1 MLFAS
6 EWLARYVD
14 LPEDPRETAR
24 RLTAAGLAV
33 EQIEEVDGGGVV
45 FDIEVTTNRPDCM
58 NHFGVARELSV
69 LLDRP
74 LRVPDFDVE
83 EDAQGVD
90 SVAKVIVHDP
100 AGCPR
105 YAARAVL
112 GVKIGPSPEWMK
124 RLLEAI
130 GSRSINNIVD
140 VTNFLLWEWGQP
152 LHAFDLDKLAD
163 RTVVVRRAFA
173 GEKLRTLDGVE
184 RTLDPSIL
192 AICDPAGATALGGIM
207 GGGESEVT
215 EGTVNVL
222 IESAHFDRAVV
233 RRGARRLGMHTD
245 ASHRFERGVDPT
257 GCGLAAT
264 RAAKLMAELAGGRVL
279 KGAIDVVA
287 EEHLPR
293 RRRGRMSLAGL
304 RGFAGAEIPAGAA
317 ERALSGLGFEPAPV
331 ASGDGPAWELTV
343 PSWRIF
349 DFEPRPEPPHDLYPA
364 DFYEEVMRVHG
375 FDRIAP
381 TLPALPGS
389 DGPRTPRQQVR
400 DRAKDHLAAC
410 GFTEAIHFAF
420 HAPEGDAAYP
430 SLRPEARP
438 IRLANPLSER
448 YSVLRRSLV
457 PNLVETARFNQRRGA
472 SAVRLFEVATVFFSR
487 SEGERPEGGL
497 PDQPEMVGLVCGGRV
512 GNPWEREVE
521 LDFFDLKG
529 VAESLADA
537 LAVRLDVRSAV
548 LPGLLEGSTA
558 ELLRDSEVV
567 GYLGRVAEEEI
578 YPLYVAEIAMDALLG
593 GTVSLA
599 VDVPSRY
606 PGVDADLTLT
616 HPLETPWA
624 EIEAVLRE
632 LRPEDLVSSYLK
644 VRYRGPG
651 VPEGAVNTTISFLYN
666 ARDRSLTQE
675 EVNARQLALSQEL
688 ERRFGWKG

>member
-33 EQIEEVDGGGVV
+33 EQVEEVEGGGVV

-74 LRVPDFDVE
+74 LRAPSFDVE
-83 EDAQGVD
+83 EDEERTD

-105 YAARAVL
+105 YAARAVM
-112 GVKIGPSPEWMK
+112 GVKIGPSPEWMRK
-124 RLLEAI
+124 LLEAI
-130 GSRSINNIVD
+130 GSRSINNVVD

-152 LHAFDLDKLAD
+152 LHAFDLDKLTD
-163 RTVVVRRAFA
+163 HTVVVRRARE

-192 AICDPAGATALGGIM
+192 AICDPAGVTALGGIM

-215 EGTVNVL
+215 DGTVNIL
-222 IESAHFDRAVV
+222 IESAHFDRAIV

-257 GCGLAAT
+257 GCALAAT

-279 KGAIDVVA
+279 SGAIDVVA
-287 EEHLPR
+287 DEHLPR
-293 RRRGRMSLAGL
+293 RRRGRISLSGL
-304 RGFAGAEIPAGAA
+304 RGFAGAEIPASVA
-317 ERALSGLGFEPAPV
+317 ERALTGLGFEPRPAE
-331 ASGDGPAWELTV
+331 SGDGPAWEATI

-364 DFYEEVMRVHG
+364 DLYEEVMRIHG

-420 HAPEGDAAYP
+420 HDPEADAAYP

-448 YSVLRRSLV
+448 YAVLRRSLV

-472 SAVRLFEVATVFFSR
+472 SSVRLFEVATVFFD
-487 SEGERPEGGL
+487 RPEGGL

-512 GNPWEREVE
+512 GNPWEREVD

-529 VAESLADA
+529 VVESLADA
-537 LAVRLDVRSAV
+537 LAVRLDVRPAV

-558 ELLRDSEVV
+558 ELLRDGEVV
-567 GYLGRVAEEEI
+567 GFLGRVAEEEG
-578 YPLYVAEIAMDALLG
+578 YPLYVSEIALDALLG
-593 GTVSLA
+593 GTVSLL
-599 VDVPSRY
+599 VKVPSRY
-606 PGVDADLTLT
+606 PGVDADFTLT
-616 HPLETPWA
+616 HSLETPWA
-624 EIEAVLRE
+624 EIEAALRE
-632 LRPEDLVSSYLK
+632 LRPEDLVSSSLK

-675 EVNARQLALSQEL
+675 EVNARQLALNQEL
-688 ERRFGWKG
+688 ERRFGFKG

>member
-33 EQIEEVDGGGVV
+33 EKTEEVDGGGVV

-74 LRVPDFDVE
+74 LRAPGFDVE
-83 EDAQGVD
+83 EDARSVD

-105 YAARAVL
+105 YAARAVA

-124 RLLEAI
+124 KLLEAI
-130 GSRSINNIVD
+130 GSRSINNVVD

-152 LHAFDLDKLAD
+152 LHAFDLDKLTD
-163 RTVVVRRAFA
+163 HTVVVRRALE

-192 AICDPAGATALGGIM
+192 AICDPAGVTALAGIM

-215 EGTVNVL
+215 DGTVNLL
-222 IESAHFDRAVV
+222 IESAHFDRAIV

-257 GCGLAAT
+257 GCALAAT

-279 KGAIDVVA
+279 SGAIDVVA

-293 RRRGRMSLAGL
+293 RRGGRISLAGL
-304 RGFAGAEIPAGAA
+304 RGFAGAEIPASVA
-317 ERALSGLGFEPAPV
+317 ERALTGLGFEPKPV
-331 ASGDGPAWELTV
+331 ESGDGPVWEATT

-364 DFYEEVMRVHG
+364 DLYEEVMRIHG

-420 HAPEGDAAYP
+420 HDPEADAAYP

-448 YSVLRRSLV
+448 YAVLRRSLV

-472 SAVRLFEVATVFFSR
+472 SSVRLFEVATVFFD
-487 SEGERPEGGL
+487 RPEGGL

-512 GNPWEREVE
+512 GNPWEREVD
-521 LDFFDLKG
+521 LDLFDLKG

-537 LAVRLDVRSAV
+537 LAVRLDVRPAV

-558 ELLRDSEVV
+558 ELLRDGEVV
-567 GYLGRVAEEEI
+567 GFLGRVAEEEG
-578 YPLYVAEIAMDALLG
+578 YPLYVSEIALDALLG
-593 GTVSLA
+593 GTVSLL
-599 VDVPSRY
+599 VNVPSRY
-606 PGVDADLTLT
+606 PGVDADFTLT
-616 HPLETPWA
+616 HSLETPWA

-632 LRPEDLVSSYLK
+632 LRPEDLVSSSLK

-675 EVNARQLALSQEL
+675 EVNARQLALNQEL
-688 ERRFGWKG
+688 ERRFGFKG

>member
-14 LPEDPRETAR
+14 LPDDPKETAR
-24 RLTAAGLAV
+24 RLTAAGHAV
-33 EQIEEVDGGGVV
+33 EQIEEVEGGGVV
-45 FDIEVTTNRPDCM
+45 FDVEVTTNRPDCM

-74 LRVPDFDVE
+74 LRAPDFGVE
-83 EDAQGVD
+83 EDEERTD
-90 SVAKVIVHDP
+90 SVAKVIVHDA

-124 RLLEAI
+124 KLLEAI
-130 GSRSINNIVD
+130 GSRSINNVVD

-163 RTVVVRRAFA
+163 RTVVVRRAFE

-192 AICDPAGATALGGIM
+192 AICDPAGATALAGIM

-215 EGTVNVL
+215 DATVNVL
-222 IESAHFDRAVV
+222 IESAHFDRALV
-233 RRGARRLGMHTD
+233 RRGARKLGMHTD
-245 ASHRFERGVDPT
+245 ASHRFERGVDPS
-257 GCGLAAT
+257 GCALAAT
-264 RAAKLMAELAGGRVL
+264 RAAQLMAELGGGRVL
-279 KGAIDVVA
+279 SGAIDVVA
-287 EEHLPR
+287 EEHLPQ
-293 RRRGRMSLAGL
+293 RRRGRISLAGL
-304 RGFAGAEIPAGAA
+304 RGFAGAEIPEVVA
-317 ERALSGLGFEPAPV
+317 ERTFAGLGFEPVPV
-331 ASGDGPAWELTV
+331 ESGGGPAWDLTV

-349 DFEPRPEPPHDLYPA
+349 DFEPRSEPPHGLYPA
-364 DFYEEVMRVHG
+364 DFYEEVLRVYG

-381 TLPALPGS
+381 TLPGLPGS
-389 DGPRTPRQQVR
+389 DGPRTPRQKVR
-400 DRAKDHLAAC
+400 DRLKDHLAAC
-410 GFTEAIHFAF
+410 GLAEAAHFAF
-420 HAPEGDAAYP
+420 HDPEGDAAYP
-430 SLRPEARP
+430 SLNPGARP

-448 YSVLRRSLV
+448 YSVLRRSLT

-472 SAVRLFEVATVFFSR
+472 SAVRLFEVATVFFD
-487 SEGERPEGGL
+487 RPEGGL

-529 VAESLADA
+529 VIESLTDA
-537 LAVRLDVRSAV
+537 LAARLDVRPAV

-558 ELLRDSEVV
+558 ELLRDGEVV

-578 YPLYVAEIAMDALLG
+578 YPLYVAEIRLDTLEG
-593 GTVSLA
+593 GTVSLF
-599 VDVPSRY
+599 VDAPSRY
-606 PGVDADLTLT
+606 PGVDADFTLT
-616 HPLETPWA
+616 HSLDTPWA
-624 EIEAVLRE
+624 EIEAALHE
-632 LRPEDLVSSYLK
+632 LRPEDLVSSQLK

>member
-14 LPEDPRETAR
+14 LPKDPKETAR

-33 EQIEEVDGGGVV
+33 EQIEEVEGGGVV
-45 FDIEVTTNRPDCM
+45 FDVDVTTNRPDCM

-69 LLDRP
+69 LLGRP
-74 LRVPDFDVE
+74 LRVPDFGVE
-83 EDAQGVD
+83 EDAQSTG

-124 RLLEAI
+124 KYLEAI

-163 RTVVVRRAFA
+163 RTVVVRRAFE

-192 AICDPAGATALGGIM
+192 AICDPAGVTALAGIM
-207 GGGESEVT
+207 GGGLSEVT
-215 EGTVNVL
+215 DATVNVL
-222 IESAHFDRAVV
+222 IESAHFDRAIV
-233 RRGARRLGMHTD
+233 RRGARQLGMHTD

-257 GCGLAAT
+257 GCALAAT
-264 RAAKLMAELAGGRVL
+264 RAAKLMAELGGGRVL
-279 KGAIDVVA
+279 EGAIDVVA

-304 RGFAGAEIPAGAA
+304 RGFAGAEIPAEAA
-317 ERALSGLGFEPAPV
+317 ARALSGLGFEPAPV
-331 ASGDGPAWELTV
+331 ASDNGPAWELTV

-349 DFEPRPEPPHDLYPA
+349 DFEPRPEPPYDLYPA
-364 DFYEEVMRVHG
+364 DFYEEVLRIHG

-381 TLPALPGS
+381 TLPGLPGS
-389 DGPRTPRQQVR
+389 DGPRTPRQKVR

-410 GFTEAIHFAF
+410 GFTEAVHFAF
-420 HAPEGDAAYP
+420 HDPEADATYP
-430 SLRPEARP
+430 GLRPEARP

-472 SAVRLFEVATVFFSR
+472 SSVRLFEVATVFFD
-487 SEGERPEGGL
+487 RPEGGL

-512 GNPWEREVE
+512 GNPWEREVD

-529 VAESLADA
+529 VVESVADA
-537 LAVRLDVRSAV
+537 LAVRLDVRPAA

-558 ELLRDSEVV
+558 ELLRDGEVV

-578 YPLYVAEIAMDALLG
+578 YPLYVAEVRLDALEG
-593 GTVSLA
+593 GTVSLF
-599 VDVPSRY
+599 VDAPSRY
-606 PGVDADLTLT
+606 PGVDADFTLT
-616 HPLETPWA
+616 HSLDTPWA
-624 EIEAVLRE
+624 EIEAALRE

>member
-33 EQIEEVDGGGVV
+33 EKTEEVDGGGVV

-74 LRVPDFDVE
+74 LRAPGFDVE
-83 EDAQGVD
+83 EDEERTD

-105 YAARAVL
+105 YAARAVT

-124 RLLEAI
+124 KFLEAI

-140 VTNFLLWEWGQP
+140 ITNFLLWEWGQP
-152 LHAFDLDKLAD
+152 LHAFDLDKLTD
-163 RTVVVRRAFA
+163 RTVVVRRALA

-215 EGTVNVL
+215 DGTVNIL
-222 IESAHFDRAVV
+222 IESAHFDRAIV

-257 GCGLAAT
+257 GCALAAT

-279 KGAIDVVA
+279 SGAIDVVA
-287 EEHLPR
+287 EEHLPQ
-293 RRRGRMSLAGL
+293 RRRGRISLAGL
-304 RGFAGAEIPAGAA
+304 RGFAGAEIPAKAA
-317 ERALSGLGFEPAPV
+317 ERALAGLGFEPRPAE
-331 ASGDGPAWELTV
+331 SGDGLAWELTV

-364 DFYEEVMRVHG
+364 DFYEEVMRIHG
-375 FDRIAP
+375 FDHIAP
-381 TLPALPGS
+381 TLPAIPGS
-389 DGPRTPRQQVR
+389 DGPRTPRQRVR

-410 GFTEAIHFAF
+410 GFTEAVHFAF
-420 HAPEGDAAYP
+420 HDPEGDAAYP

-472 SAVRLFEVATVFFSR
+472 SAVRLFEVATVFFD
-487 SEGERPEGGL
+487 RPEGGL

-512 GNPWEREVE
+512 GNPWEREVD

-529 VAESLADA
+529 VVESLADA
-537 LAVRLDVRSAV
+537 LAVRLDVRPAV
-548 LPGLLEGSTA
+548 LTGLLEGSTA
-558 ELLRDSEVV
+558 ELLRDGEAV
-567 GYLGRVAEEEI
+567 GYLGRVAQEEG
-578 YPLYVAEIAMDALLG
+578 YPLYVAEITMDALEG
-593 GTVSLA
+593 GTVSLF
-599 VDVPSRY
+599 VDAPSRY
-606 PGVDADLTLT
+606 PGVDADFTLT
-616 HPLETPWA
+616 HSLETPWA

-675 EVNARQLALSQEL
+675 EVNARQIALNQEL

>member
-1 MLFAS
+1 
-6 EWLARYVD
+6 
-14 LPEDPRETAR
+14 
-24 RLTAAGLAV
+24 
-33 EQIEEVDGGGVV
+33 
-45 FDIEVTTNRPDCM
+45 
-58 NHFGVARELSV
+58 
-69 LLDRP
+69 
-74 LRVPDFDVE
+74 
-83 EDAQGVD
+83 
-90 SVAKVIVHDP
+90 
-100 AGCPR
+100 
-105 YAARAVL
+105 
-112 GVKIGPSPEWMK
+112 PSPEWMK
-124 RLLEAI
+124 KFLEAI

-152 LHAFDLDKLAD
+152 LHAFDLDKLTD
-163 RTVVVRRAFA
+163 HTVVVRRARE

-192 AICDPAGATALGGIM
+192 AICDPAGVTALGGIM

-215 EGTVNVL
+215 DGTVNIL

-257 GCGLAAT
+257 GCALAAT

-279 KGAIDVVA
+279 SGAIDVVA

-293 RRRGRMSLAGL
+293 RRRGRISLSGL
-304 RGFAGAEIPAGAA
+304 RGFAGAEIPASVA
-317 ERALSGLGFEPAPV
+317 ERALTGLGFEPRPV
-331 ASGDGPAWELTV
+331 ESGDGPVWETTI

-364 DFYEEVMRVHG
+364 DLYEEVMRIHG

-420 HAPEGDAAYP
+420 HDPEADAAYP

-448 YSVLRRSLV
+448 YAVLRRSLV

-472 SAVRLFEVATVFFSR
+472 SSVRLFEVATVFFD
-487 SEGERPEGGL
+487 RPEGGL
-497 PDQPEMVGLVCGGRV
+497 PDQPEMVGFLCGGRV
-512 GNPWEREVE
+512 GNPWEREVD

-529 VAESLADA
+529 VVESLADT
-537 LAVRLDVRSAV
+537 LAVSLDVRPAV

-558 ELLRDSEVV
+558 ELLRDGEVV
-567 GYLGRVAEEEI
+567 GFLGRVAEEEG
-578 YPLYVAEIAMDALLG
+578 YPLYVSEIALDALLG
-593 GTVSLA
+593 GTVSLL
-599 VDVPSRY
+599 VNVPSRY
-606 PGVDADLTLT
+606 PGVDADFTLT
-616 HPLETPWA
+616 HSLETPWA
-624 EIEAVLRE
+624 EIEAALRE
-632 LRPEDLVSSYLK
+632 LRPEDLGSSSLK

-675 EVNARQLALSQEL
+675 EVNARQIALNQEL